1 MALTPVVLK
10 CGDSP
15 VPLPLGELT
24 SFTVPELP
32 EKQDFDEALSQLQV
46 VTEPRLI
53 VVGNDGAFAAA
64 LTRLM
69 RLERLNVELAYV
81 TENRSDATDAY
92 KLATGARAARTALKG
107 TVHTVPLIRDDAGIA
122 LVGAA
127 TVKGPADAAELIGE
141 AYVDDNKLFS
151 GTVPG
156 IRIVPS
162 PKLPGIKA
170 SVDRKSRWSGRRWL
184 EGRAIQLGSPAARLV
199 RDGVA
204 NPRDLKRS
212 TFYRH
217 DKTWLLVR

>member
-1 MALTPVVLK
+1 
-10 CGDSP
+10 
-15 VPLPLGELT
+15 
-24 SFTVPELP
+24 
-32 EKQDFDEALSQLQV
+32 
-46 VTEPRLI
+46 
-53 VVGNDGAFAAA
+53 
-64 LTRLM
+64 M
-69 RLERLNVELAYV
+69 RLERLHVELAYV

-127 TVKGPADAAELIGE
+127 TVTGPADADELIGE

>member
-1 MALTPVVLK
+1 MTPVVLR

-15 VPLPLGELT
+15 VPLPLSEVT
-24 SFTVPELP
+24 SFTLPDIP
-32 EKQDFDEALSQLQV
+32 EKDDFHDVMAHVQV
-46 VTEPRLI
+46 ISDPRLI
-53 VVGNDGAFAAA
+53 VVGTDAAFAAS

-69 RLERLNVELAYV
+69 RLERLDIELAYV
-81 TENRSDATDAY
+81 AEDRSDATAAY
-92 KLATGARAARTALKG
+92 HLSTGAKAARAALKG
-107 TVHTVPLIRDDAGIA
+107 TGHVVPLIRDDAGIA

-127 TVKGPADAAELIGE
+127 ALTGPGGTEELVGE

-156 IRIVPS
+156 ICIVPS
-162 PKLPGIKA
+162 PKLPGIRA
-170 SVDRKSRWSGRRWL
+170 SVDRRSRWGGRRWL
-184 EGRAIQLGSPAARLV
+184 EGRAIQLGAPAAHLV
-199 RDGVA
+199 RDGVP

>member
-1 MALTPVVLK
+1 M
-10 CGDSP
+10 
-15 VPLPLGELT
+15 
-24 SFTVPELP
+24 SFTLPDIP
-32 EKQDFDEALSQLQV
+32 EKDDFTDLMSQLQV
-46 VTEPRLI
+46 VSDPRLI
-53 VVGNDGAFAAA
+53 VVGTDAAFAAT

-69 RLERLNVELAYV
+69 RLERLDIELAYV
-81 TENRSDATDAY
+81 TENRSDATEAY
-92 KLATGARAARTALKG
+92 RLSTGAKAARAALKG
-107 TVHTVPLIRDDAGIA
+107 AVHVVPLIRDDAGIA

-127 TVKGPADAAELIGE
+127 TVTGPIRPAGDRGNGGTEELVGE

-170 SVDRKSRWSGRRWL
+170 SVDRRSRWGGRRWL
-184 EGRAIQLGSPAARLV
+184 EGRAIQLGAPAARLV
-199 RDGVA
+199 RDGVP

-217 DKTWLLVR
+217 DQTWLLVR

>member
-1 MALTPVVLK
+1 MTPVVLK

-15 VPLPLGELT
+15 VPLPLREVI
-24 SFTVPELP
+24 SFTVPESP
-32 EKQDFDEALSQLQV
+32 EKDDFDDVMSHLQGV
-46 VTEPRLI
+46 CDPRLI
-53 VVGNDGAFAAA
+53 VVGTDGAFAAT

-69 RLERLNVELAYV
+69 RLERLHVELAYV
-81 TENRSDATDAY
+81 TENKSDATDAY
-92 KLATGARAARTALKG
+92 RLATGARAARTALKG

-127 TVKGPADAAELIGE
+127 VVTAPRGSTDLIGE
-141 AYVDDNKLFS
+141 AYVDDEKLFS
-151 GTVPG
+151 GTAPG

-162 PKLPGIKA
+162 PKLPGLRA
-170 SVDRKSRWSGRRWL
+170 SVDRRSRWGGRRWL
-184 EGRAIQLGSPAARLV
+184 EGRAIQLGSPAASLV

-204 NPRDLKRS
+204 NPRELKRS

>member
-1 MALTPVVLK
+1 M
-10 CGDSP
+10 
-15 VPLPLGELT
+15 
-24 SFTVPELP
+24 
-32 EKQDFDEALSQLQV
+32 
-46 VTEPRLI
+46 
-53 VVGNDGAFAAA
+53 
-64 LTRLM
+64 
-69 RLERLNVELAYV
+69 
-81 TENRSDATDAY
+81 
-92 KLATGARAARTALKG
+92 
-107 TVHTVPLIRDDAGIA
+107 PLIRDDAGIA

-127 TVKGPADAAELIGE
+127 TVTGPADADELIGE

>member
-1 MALTPVVLK
+1 M
-10 CGDSP
+10 
-15 VPLPLGELT
+15 
-24 SFTVPELP
+24 SFTLPDIP
-32 EKQDFDEALSQLQV
+32 EKNDFTDLMSQLQV
-46 VTEPRLI
+46 VSDPRLI
-53 VVGNDGAFAAA
+53 VVGTDAAFAAT

-69 RLERLNVELAYV
+69 RLERLDIELAYV
-81 TENRSDATDAY
+81 TENRSDATEAY
-92 KLATGARAARTALKG
+92 RLSTGAKAARAALKG
-107 TVHTVPLIRDDAGIA
+107 AVHVVPLIRDDAGIA

-127 TVKGPADAAELIGE
+127 LMTGPGGTEELVGE

-170 SVDRKSRWSGRRWL
+170 SVDRRSRWGGRRWL
-184 EGRAIQLGSPAARLV
+184 EGRAIQLGAPAAHLV
-199 RDGVA
+199 RDGVP

-217 DKTWLLVR
+217 DQTWLLVR

>member
-1 MALTPVVLK
+1 MTPVVLK

-127 TVKGPADAAELIGE
+127 TVTGPADADELIGE

-162 PKLPGIKA
+162 PKLPGSRHQSTARAAGAGDAGWKA
-170 SVDRKSRWSGRRWL
+170 EPFNWARRQRDWFAT
-184 EGRAIQLGSPAARLV
+184 GWPTHAI
-199 RDGVA
+199 
-204 NPRDLKRS
+204 
-212 TFYRH
+212 
-217 DKTWLLVR
+217 

>member
-1 MALTPVVLK
+1 MTPVVLR

-15 VPLPLGELT
+15 VPLPLGEVM
-24 SFTVPELP
+24 SFTLPDIP
-32 EKQDFDEALSQLQV
+32 EKNDFTDLMSQLQV
-46 VTEPRLI
+46 VSDPRLI
-53 VVGNDGAFAAA
+53 VVGTDAAFAAT

-69 RLERLNVELAYV
+69 RLERLDIELAYV
-81 TENRSDATDAY
+81 TENRSDATEAY
-92 KLATGARAARTALKG
+92 RLSTGAKAARAALKG
-107 TVHTVPLIRDDAGIA
+107 AVHVVPLIRDDAGIA

-127 TVKGPADAAELIGE
+127 LMTGPGGTEELVGE

-170 SVDRKSRWSGRRWL
+170 SVDRRSRWGGRRWL
-184 EGRAIQLGSPAARLV
+184 EGRAIQLGAPAAHLV
-199 RDGVA
+199 RDGVP

-217 DKTWLLVR
+217 DQTWLLVR